1 MQSTSIRTYARVAGV
16 LFLFTMIGGYFGEM
30 HVPSRIVVSRDPAAT
45 AQNILELNT
54 MFRWGFAGYLLEA
67 VCDIAISLVMYVILR
82 PAGRNLAL
90 LSVCFGLV
98 STSVFAVAQFFF
110 FGSAMILAGADYLKG
125 FSPDQLN
132 SLSFVWVRMYGL
144 GAGLFM
150 VFYGIATGV
159 RGYLIYRSGFL
170 PRFLGAL
177 LMLAGLG
184 FITRNFVLV
193 LAPAYVSNLF
203 LAPMFFAGASL
214 TLWMLLKG
222 VDVAKWEA
230 RAETM
235 VSKKAS
241 RHP

>member
-16 LFLFTMIGGYFGEM
+16 LFLLSLIGGYFGEM
-30 HVPSRIVVSRDPAAT
+30 HVPSRIVVARDPAAT
-45 AQNILELNT
+45 AQNILDLDT

-67 VCDIAISLVMYVILR
+67 VCDIALAWVMYVILR

-110 FGSAMILAGADYLKG
+110 FGSAMILGGADYLTG

-144 GAGLFM
+144 GAGLFLA
-150 VFYGIATGV
+150 FYGLATGV
-159 RGYLIYRSGFL
+159 RGYLIYRSDYL

-184 FITRNFVLV
+184 FIARNFVLV

-203 LAPMFFAGASL
+203 LVPMFFAGASL
-214 TLWMLLKG
+214 TLWMLVKG

-230 RAETM
+230 SAEKLD
-235 VSKKAS
+235 SRAS

>member
-1 MQSTSIRTYARVAGV
+1 MQSTSVQTYAKVAGV
-16 LFLFTMIGGYFGEM
+16 LFLLSMIGGYFGEM

-45 AQNILELNT
+45 ASNILELNS

-67 VCDIAISLVMYVILR
+67 VCDIALSWVMYVVLR

-90 LSVCFGLV
+90 LAAFFGLV

-110 FGSAMILAGADYLKG
+110 FGSTLILGGADYLKG

-132 SLSFVWVRMYGL
+132 SLAFIWVRMYGL

-150 VFYGIATGV
+150 VFYGMATGV
-159 RGYLIYRSGFL
+159 RGYLIYRSGYL
-170 PRFLGAL
+170 PRLLGAL

-184 FITRNFVLV
+184 FIARNFVLV

-203 LAPMFFAGASL
+203 LVPMFIAGLSL
-214 TLWMLLKG
+214 TLWMLIKG
-222 VDVAKWEA
+222 VDVRKWEA
-230 RAETM
+230 SAARADQ
-235 VSKKAS
+235 
-241 RHP
+241 RP